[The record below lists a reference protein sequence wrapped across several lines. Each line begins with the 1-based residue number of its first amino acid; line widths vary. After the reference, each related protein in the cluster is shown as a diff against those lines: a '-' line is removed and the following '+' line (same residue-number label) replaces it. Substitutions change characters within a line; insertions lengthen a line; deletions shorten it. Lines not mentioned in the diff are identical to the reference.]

1 MKRERILDIVALA
14 SFLGVLA
21 CYFFLPSM
29 IPLHWGA
36 SGAVDAWGPKWNA
49 IWMGGLPVAM
59 LALFRVLPRIDPLR
73 ASYEKHAKAFFV
85 IQVLLTVFFI
95 GLAWLTI
102 AVSFGFPV
110 RIGLVVRGGMG
121 LLFIG
126 MGNFMGQLKRNYFV
140 GIKTPWALADDEVW
154 RRTHR
159 RGAWVFVIAGALFV
173 ASMLVPDRVAA
184 IGLIPLITAVIV
196 YVYAYSYVAFRA
208 VKKEA
213 ERAEKEAS

>member
-1 MKRERILDIVALA
+1 LLVLV
-14 SFLGVLA
+14 SFLGALA
-21 CYFFLPSM
+21 CYFFLPEK
-29 IPLHWGA
+29 IPLHWGV
-36 SGAVDAWGPKWNA
+36 SGEINSWGPRWNV
-49 IWMGGLPVAM
+49 IWMGALPVFM
-59 LALFRVLPRIDPLR
+59 VALFRFLPRIDPLR
-73 ASYEKHAKAFFV
+73 ASYQKHAKAFFAL
-85 IQVLLTVFFI
+85 QVLLAVFFI
-95 GLAWLTI
+95 GLTWLTI

-110 RIGLVVRGGMG
+110 KVGLIVRGGMG

-159 RGAWVFVIAGALFV
+159 RGAWVFVIAGAIFV
-173 ASMLVPDRVAA
+173 ASMLVPDRIAA

-196 YVYAYSYVAFRA
+196 YVYAYSYFAFRV

-213 ERAEKEAS
+213 ERTNKEPS